1 MAEAEKPSVLLL
13 GGCGF
18 IGRNFVEFLLKN
30 DLVSKIK
37 IADKTLPALAALEP
51 KLKDSYKN
59 DERITFKQA
68 DLANPAHMDRIFNEE
83 QFTYVFNCCGET
95 RMGKAGD
102 DYRLRNIKP
111 AQTVSARA
119 AQMGS
124 IQKWVQL
131 SDCRV
136 YKPPSGSRGCDE
148 QAQTQPGTHAAEA
161 CLEVDNLLL
170 AGNLPAT
177 ILRVPLVYGPGDR
190 ESLTPRILCAAVYQ
204 EKKEKMKFL
213 WNKSL
218 AINCVHVRD
227 VCSAMWTAALKAKK
241 GSIYNIVDDTDLDQ
255 GKFNKI
261 LGSIFGIK
269 TGFVNMGINMAA
281 RAALGTV
288 AEVSN
293 EKHVPG
299 WSDLC
304 MKHDVLNTPLTPYMD
319 KEILRNVNL
328 RINGN
333 KIKQELGFNLQHP
346 KCNEKLVKEVIR
358 RYIEQGLFPPV
369 VKV

>member
-1 MAEAEKPSVLLL
+1 MAEAEKPSVLVL

-18 IGRNFVEFLLKN
+18 IGRNFVEFLIDN

-37 IADKTLPALAALEP
+37 IADKTLPALAFLEP
-51 KLKDSYKN
+51 KMKDLYKN
-59 DERITFKQA
+59 SEIITFKQA
-68 DLANPAHMDRIFNEE
+68 DLGKPDHMDRIFNDE
-83 QFTYVFNCCGET
+83 QFDYVFNCCGET
-95 RMGKAGD
+95 RMGKAPD
-102 DYRLRNIKP
+102 DYTLRNVMP
-111 AQTVSARA
+111 AKTVSARA
-119 AQMGS
+119 EKAG

-136 YKPPSGSRGCDE
+136 YKAGKTKCTEKMNTGPI
-148 QAQTQPGTHAAEA
+148 TNAARA
-161 CLEVDNLLL
+161 CLEAEGVVTSKSF
-170 AGNLPAT
+170 PST

-190 ESLTPRILCAAVYQ
+190 ESLTPRILCAVVYQ
-204 EKKEKMKFL
+204 DKKEKMKFL
-213 WNKSL
+213 WSKSL

-227 VCSAMWTAALKAKK
+227 VCSAMWTAALKAKD
-241 GSIYNIVDDTDLDQ
+241 GSIYNVVDDTNLDQ
-255 GKFNKI
+255 GKFNAI
-261 LGSIFGIK
+261 LGKIFGIK

-293 EKHVPG
+293 EKHVPAFANI
-299 WSDLC
+299 C
-304 MKHDVLNTPLTPYMD
+304 MKHNLLNTPLTPYMD

-328 RINGN
+328 LVDGEL
-333 KIKQELGFNLQHP
+333 IKKELGFQLKHP

-358 RYIEQGLFPPV
+358 RYMDQGLFPPV